1 MKLAEME
8 RYVSTKLQKTR
19 DTTQQLAFHI
29 SACQTI
35 ADTLGSEFQALQTIE
50 KLMLDCKDRKE
61 CLSYIERNIDEHAL
75 RCLRLL
81 CLLSIT
87 TDGVTQNELQNI
99 QKLHLHT
106 HGYQH
111 IPLFYK
117 LHTAG
122 LLKHRAENILHKLP
136 NWSSEWSSNAQKLK
150 MLPSYS
156 KRSDQNSRTCPS
168 YVFNN
173 AYIPA
178 IAQILNIVSNQEKDP
193 RSLEDLT
200 NLSGCVVNGH
210 RGTLSPKMVVICVIG
225 GITCAEIAAC
235 RLIEKS
241 TGIRLVLASDTILT
255 GNKLI
260 QRIQEI

>member
-1 MKLAEME
+1 
-8 RYVSTKLQKTR
+8 
-19 DTTQQLAFHI
+19 
-29 SACQTI
+29 
-35 ADTLGSEFQALQTIE
+35 
-50 KLMLDCKDRKE
+50 MLDCKDRKE

-87 TDGVTQNELQNI
+87 TDGITQSELQNI
-99 QKLHLHT
+99 QKLHLHI

-122 LLKHRAENILHKLP
+122 LLKYRNKYILHKLP

-150 MLPSYS
+150 ILPSYS
-156 KRSDQNSRTCPS
+156 KRTDQNGRTCPS

-173 AYIPA
+173 VYIPT

-193 RSLEDLT
+193 RSFDDLT
-200 NLSGCVVNGH
+200 NSPNCVVNGR
-210 RGTLSPKMVVICVIG
+210 RGALSPKMVVICVIG

-241 TGIRLVLASDTILT
+241 TGIRLVLISDTILT

-260 QRIQEI
+260 QRIQKI